1 MSAEKPFS
9 EIESH
14 RPLYAGSYYAIKALS
29 RALLGLRISGEENVP
44 NEGPALVAANHRDML
59 DIFLLPVAIPG
70 RHISMLGRNEIYEYP
85 VIGPMFSKWD
95 SIPIDRDDYGRETYE
110 AVKGRLAVGRLV
122 GVFPGKT
129 RTRGVTVG
137 KFDPAFAGYPMY
149 AQVPTIPAAI
159 SGVDGAFSRSH
170 SWHARV
176 AFGEPIAPP
185 QNKKEQPQ
193 YMATLTEAVQSL
205 YDRSL

>member
-1 MSAEKPFS
+1 
-9 EIESH
+9 
-14 RPLYAGSYYAIKALS
+14 
-29 RALLGLRISGEENVP
+29 
-44 NEGPALVAANHRDML
+44 ML

-137 KFDPAFAGYPMY
+137 KFDPAFAGVSHVCPSTNN
-149 AQVPTIPAAI
+149 PG
-159 SGVDGAFSRSH
+159 SNFRSR
-170 SWHARV
+170 RC
-176 AFGEPIAPP
+176 I
-185 QNKKEQPQ
+185 QP
-193 YMATLTEAVQSL
+193 LT
-205 YDRSL
+205 